1 MSVTV
6 TTLNNGL
13 RIATDPMDGVRTA
26 AVGVYVN
33 AGARHE
39 TADDHGVAHFLEHMA
54 FKGTER
60 RTARGIAEEIEAVG
74 GHLNAYTA
82 REQTAY
88 YARVLADDV
97 PLGVDLLADIVQHSV
112 FAEVELE
119 KERQVIIQEIGQA
132 EDTPDDLV
140 FDILQE
146 VSFPN
151 QTLGRP
157 ILGTPE
163 SVGGM
168 SRDAL
173 CNFIQR
179 HYAPRN
185 VVFAASGAV
194 QHNRIVE
201 LASKAFDAL
210 PAGQPH
216 TIEPAR
222 FTGGERREKRE
233 LEQAHLALAFPSVAY
248 DDPDFYAAQ
257 VYATLLGGGMSSRLF
272 QEIRENRGLAYSVF
286 AFTGSYNDGGM
297 LSIYAGTGE
306 EDLGEVVP
314 LIAAEMQE
322 VTHAVTEGEVARSRA
337 QLKAGLLMSL
347 ESSTARAEQLGRQ
360 LLVHGR
366 PLSTEEI
373 VAAVDAV
380 DEAAIR
386 RVARRVLA
394 GPVGVAAVGP
404 VGRLADYETLAAR
417 FRC

>member
-13 RIATDPMDGVRTA
+13 RIATDPMEGVRTA
-26 AVGVYVN
+26 SVGVFVN

-39 TADDHGVAHFLEHMA
+39 TVEGHGVAHFLEHMA

-60 RTARGIAEEIEAVG
+60 RSARGIAEEIEAVG

-82 REQTAY
+82 REQTTY

-97 PLGVDLLADIVQHSV
+97 PLGIDLLADIVQHSV
-112 FAEVELE
+112 FAEGELE

-132 EDTPDDLV
+132 DDTPDDLV
-140 FDILQE
+140 FDLLQE
-146 VSFPN
+146 TTFPG

-163 SVGGM
+163 SVAGM
-168 SRDAL
+168 PRAAL
-173 CNFIQR
+173 CDFIDG
-179 HYAPRN
+179 HYAPGN
-185 VVFAASGAV
+185 VVFSASGAV
-194 QHNRIVE
+194 THDQLVE
-201 LASKAFDAL
+201 LVSKAFAAL
-210 PAGQPH
+210 PAGRSH
-216 TIEPAR
+216 TVEPAR
-222 FTGGERREKRE
+222 FIGGERRELRE
-233 LEQAHLALAFPSVAY
+233 LEQAHLALAFPCVAF

-286 AFTGSYNDGGM
+286 AFTGAYNDGGA
-297 LSIYAGTGE
+297 LSIYAGTS
-306 EDLGEVVP
+306 EDDLNEVVP
-314 LIAAEMQE
+314 LIAAEMQ
-322 VTHAVTEGEVARSRA
+322 AVTEKVGEGELARARA

-366 PLSTEEI
+366 PLPTEEI

-394 GPVGVAAVGP
+394 GPLGVSAVGP
-404 VGRLADYETLAAR
+404 VRRLADHARLAAR
-417 FRC
+417 FRS

>member
-13 RIATDPMDGVRTA
+13 RVATDPMEGVRTA
-26 AVGVYVN
+26 SVGVFVN

-39 TADDHGVAHFLEHMA
+39 TVEGHGVAHFLEHMA
-54 FKGTER
+54 FKGTGR
-60 RTARGIAEEIEAVG
+60 RSARGIAEEIEAVG

-82 REQTAY
+82 REQTTY
-88 YARVLADDV
+88 YARVLVDDV
-97 PLGVDLLADIVQHSV
+97 PLGIDLLADIVQHSV
-112 FAEVELE
+112 FAVGELE

-132 EDTPDDLV
+132 DDTPDDLV
-140 FDILQE
+140 FDLLQE
-146 VSFPN
+146 ITFPG

-163 SVGGM
+163 SVAAM
-168 SRDAL
+168 PREAL
-173 CNFIQR
+173 CDFIAG
-179 HYAPRN
+179 HYAPGN

-194 QHNRIVE
+194 EHDHIVE
-201 LASKAFDAL
+201 LVARSFGAL
-210 PAGQPH
+210 PAGRPQAV
-216 TIEPAR
+216 EPAR
-222 FTGGERREKRE
+222 FVGGDRREKRD
-233 LEQAHLALAFPSVAY
+233 LEQAHLALAFPSVAF

-286 AFTGSYNDGGM
+286 AFTGSYNDGGA

-306 EDLGEVVP
+306 ADLAEVVP
-314 LIAAEMQE
+314 LVAAEMQAL
-322 VTHAVTEGEVARSRA
+322 TQAVGEGEVARSRA

-366 PLSTEEI
+366 PLATEEI

-386 RVARRVLA
+386 RVAQRVLN
-394 GPVGVAAVGP
+394 GPVGVAAVGAI
-404 VGRLADYETLAAR
+404 GRLADYERLAAR
-417 FRC
+417 FRG